1 MGIEPTI
8 QPMGPTSDTPNG
20 DRANDTTH
28 GTNQRYTN
36 GDRANDTTHGIKP
49 ATHLGGPGPL
59 ISSRSGYNHVRLP
72 RLGSMWGAS
81 IPTVAGHGG
90 PASVVQ
96 HALEQEVE
104 HKDPHILTGMAAHL
118 NSSG

>member
-1 MGIEPTI
+1 MGS
-8 QPMGPTSDTPNG
+8 TSDTP
-20 DRANDTTH
+20 
-28 GTNQRYTN
+28 N

-49 ATHLGGPGPL
+49 ATHLGGPGSL

-96 HALEQEVE
+96 HAFEQEVE

-118 NSSG
+118 NSSRCGPA